1 MLKQVKCQEGV
12 IRLLMKKKNS
22 EDKKLRLSPGEK
34 GAVEKKVSRVD
45 EGIRSMGKS
54 SAGQ

>member
-1 MLKQVKCQEGV
+1 
-12 IRLLMKKKNS
+12 MKKKNS
-22 EDKKLRLSPGEK
+22 EGKKKLRLSPGEK

-54 SAGQ
+54 SEGR

>member
-1 MLKQVKCQEGV
+1 
-12 IRLLMKKKNS
+12 MKKKNS
-22 EDKKLRLSPGEK
+22 EDKKLRPSPGEK
-34 GAVEKKVSRVD
+34 GAVKKKVSRVD